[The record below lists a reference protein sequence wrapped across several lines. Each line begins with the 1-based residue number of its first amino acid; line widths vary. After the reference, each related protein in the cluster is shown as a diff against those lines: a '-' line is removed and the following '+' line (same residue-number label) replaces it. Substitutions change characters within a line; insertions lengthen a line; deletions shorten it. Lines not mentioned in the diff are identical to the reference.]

1 MYTPVLNLWY
11 TTLGYFLV
19 LKMIIPKFQV
29 LYRTVSPISK
39 SCKFG
44 GKLVFF
50 RKKITKMWISRTF
63 LVFFLLFYISK
74 SFKTKIFR
82 SFKTVE
88 HVSIGN
94 LGDMEKIN
102 ISKWSQKYGALNG
115 AIEFWISFQKMQFS
129 WILEQ
134 LIFFRKLKTADF
146 RNMSMPFARSVFR
159 RSFWYIYLFYIS
171 NIS

>member
-1 MYTPVLNLWY
+1 MEGPNLWI
-11 TTLGYFLV
+11 TILGYFLV
-19 LKMIIPKFQV
+19 LKMIIPKFRV
-29 LYRTVSPISK
+29 LYRTVRPISQ
-39 SCKFG
+39 SCKFV

-50 RKKITKMWISRTF
+50 RKKITKMWFSRTF

-94 LGDMEKIN
+94 LGDMEKIY
-102 ISKWSQKYGALNG
+102 ISKWSQKYGACEG

-146 RNMSMPFARSVFR
+146 RNFSMP
-159 RSFWYIYLFYIS
+159 
-171 NIS
+171 